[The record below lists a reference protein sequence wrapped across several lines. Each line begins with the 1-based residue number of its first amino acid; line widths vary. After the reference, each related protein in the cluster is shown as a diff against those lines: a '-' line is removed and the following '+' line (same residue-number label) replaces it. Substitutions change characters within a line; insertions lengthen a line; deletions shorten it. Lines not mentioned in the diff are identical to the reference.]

1 MEEILLVDCTEID
14 SKGVSDYLLDAHE
27 YGCHYDH
34 TVLQIEDDGNPF
46 AEWLK
51 SKGYVFKY
59 HNDPRKHRSW
69 DMIAL
74 YGT

>member
-1 MEEILLVDCTEID
+1 MIEMETIILVDCTEVPSSIQE
-14 SKGVSDYLLDAHE
+14 YLLDKYE
-27 YGCHYDH
+27 YGCHCDH

-51 SKGYVFKY
+51 SNGYKFKNKLTDY
-59 HNDPRKHRSW
+59 PSW
-69 DMIAL
+69 DLVAL